1 MSVPR
6 VEGQHVLSKYFF
18 FYIFDLW
25 SIVKLRG
32 VCRRSWDLLGP
43 LGVLLGASWGGLG
56 ASWGLLGPLGRVL
69 GPLRV
74 LLGCS
79 WGLLGASWG
88 GLGASWGLL
97 GGSWGLLG
105 RSEIGPK
112 IDPKIDP
119 KSSRIRDGHF
129 FTGST
134 EIMVLEGSEGYRK
147 SHPGSPQ
154 NYLSA

>member
-1 MSVPR
+1 MSVPK

-69 GPLRV
+69 GPLRA

-88 GLGASWGLL
+88 LL
-97 GGSWGLLG
+97 GGSWSPLGRSWGLLG
-105 RSEIGPK
+105 RSKIDQK
-112 IDPKIDP
+112 IDPKIDS
-119 KSSRIRDGHF
+119 KSSRIRMGPF

-134 EIMVLEGSEGYRK
+134 KIGVSELDRT
-147 SHPGSPQ
+147 Q
-154 NYLSA
+154 RR